1 MSKLYALVM
10 AGGRGTRFWPESTS
24 KKPKQY
30 LQLLGGTESLLEATL
45 KRFEGL
51 VPVSERYVITVKE
64 QEDLAKDSSKG
75 SAAESGIIFEPSG
88 RNTAPCIILSLAS
101 LLANGA
107 SGDDVVAIVPSDH
120 VILNEGGFRKVIGE
134 ASDIARNKG
143 MVVTIGIPPTFPHT
157 GFGYINRG
165 IELDPDVYKVKKF
178 VEKPDHE
185 TALEYLKTGEYYWNA
200 GMFVA
205 TIDCLLQEFKTHC
218 PEVYEHFDE
227 LLKNAN
233 DFEKVSAIY
242 SQIPKNS
249 IDYAIME
256 KSDKIATIPAR
267 FDWNDLGSWDALEAV
282 IDKTEANTLV
292 SSEGFHFEGA
302 KGNVVYTPGRHVS
315 LINVEDLIVVA
326 NDNAIVVLPKK
337 DAQKV
342 KSIVEG
348 LVGTEFADKLL

>member
-24 KKPKQY
+24 KRPKQY
-30 LQLLGGTESLLEATL
+30 LKLLGGDESLLETTL
-45 KRFEGL
+45 RRFEGL
-51 VPVSERYVITVKE
+51 VPLEERYVITVKE
-64 QEDLAKDSSKG
+64 QGELAQQSSTG
-75 SAAESGIIFEPSG
+75 CAAESGIIFEPSG
-88 RNTAPCIILSLAS
+88 RNTAPCIMLSLAS

-107 SGDDVVAIVPSDH
+107 SGDDVVSIVPSDH
-120 VILNEGGFRKVIGE
+120 VILNEGGFRKVIAE
-134 ASDIARNKG
+134 AAEVARTKG
-143 MVVTIGIPPTFPHT
+143 MVVTIGIPPNFPHT

-165 IELDPDVYKVKKF
+165 EELGPQVFKVKQF

-185 TALEYLKTGEYYWNA
+185 TAVEYLKTGDYYWNA
-200 GMFVA
+200 GMFVS
-205 TIDCLLQEFKTHC
+205 TIDTLLVEFKEHC
-218 PEVYEHFDE
+218 PEVYEHFDA
-227 LLKNAN
+227 LLKHAN
-233 DFEKVSAIY
+233 DFDKVSEIY

-256 KSDKIATIPAR
+256 KSDRIATVPAR

-292 SSEGFHFEGA
+292 ASDGFHFEGA
-302 KGNVVYTPGRHVS
+302 KGNVVYTPGKHVS
-315 LINVEDLIVVA
+315 LVNVEDLIVVV
-326 NDNAIVVLPKK
+326 NDNAVVVLPKK

-348 LVGTEFADKLL
+348 LQGTDLAEKLL